1 MTYENA
7 AEKLLDP
14 ISLSVNSSKTLT
26 NTTAGERNL
35 NQLYNVT
42 GSIINLNTLFN
53 ETDDP
58 EASSTLNSTD

>member
-14 ISLSVNSSKTLT
+14 MSLSVNSSKIST
-26 NTTAGERNL
+26 NTTAAERNL
-35 NQLYNVT
+35 NQIYNVT
-42 GSIINLNTLFN
+42 GSIIDLSTVFN